1 MIKSISVT
9 IEELNKI
16 LKQMHIDYDYMK
28 GQDIYQV
35 YYYDSLGHLISI
47 VQYKAIRSNKDEY

>member
-1 MIKSISVT
+1 MNKPINVT

-16 LKQMHIDYDYMK
+16 LKQMNIDYDYMK
-28 GQDIYQV
+28 KQDIYQV

-47 VQYKAIRSNKDEY
+47 VQYKVVR

>member
-1 MIKSISVT
+1 MNNIISVT

-16 LKQMHIDYDYMK
+16 LKQMNIDYDYMK

-47 VQYKAIRSNKDEY
+47 VQYKAIR